1 MYNSSMMMSF
11 EMSCHIGTA
20 LSALIAR
27 NIFRM
32 DEKSF
37 ISHMFLFYF
46 TVDSIMG
53 SIENFFFSC

>member
-1 MYNSSMMMSF
+1 MMMSF